1 MKIFITKPLQ
11 KFMNKKT
18 DHHVSE
24 LCRNVF
30 EIWFKFS
37 SEMKRLFLYDEGGVH
52 FTNEEV
58 PINV

>member
-1 MKIFITKPLQ
+1 
-11 KFMNKKT
+11 MNKKT